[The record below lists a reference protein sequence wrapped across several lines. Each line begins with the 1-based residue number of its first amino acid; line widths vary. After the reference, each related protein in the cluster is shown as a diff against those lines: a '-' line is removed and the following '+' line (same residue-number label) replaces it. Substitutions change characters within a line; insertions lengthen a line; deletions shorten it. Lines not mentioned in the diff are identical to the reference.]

1 MRDVLFAE
9 RVYLRFIET
18 VNQGSSPYKLLNV
31 LSNLSHIRPQVEELI
46 LRLGEPRQFIQVI
59 SGARQVGKT
68 TMARQAAERSGL
80 QYRYATAD
88 GPTLQAS
95 AWIEQQWQA
104 GRILAHESDELGAL
118 LILDEIQKVP
128 QWAESIKRLWDE
140 DAMNGVNLKVVTL
153 SSTPLLMERGLTES
167 LAGRFELLQLPHW
180 SYSEMR
186 DAFGYS
192 LDQYIFFGAYPG
204 AARLS
209 KRQDRWSRYIRD
221 SLIETTIA
229 RDVLLLSRIDK
240 PALMRRL
247 FDLGCRY
254 SGQILSYN
262 KMIGQLQ
269 DAGNTTTLA
278 HYLDLLSAAGMMTG
292 LQKYAAADVRVRAS
306 SPKLQ
311 VLNSALMTAT
321 SGMKLSQAKADH
333 EFWGRLVET
342 AVGAHLVNS
351 SYSGGYRVYYWRDRN
366 REVDFVVETSTSLI
380 AIEVKSNRR
389 RDALPGMSAFKQT
402 FHPTRMLLVGGDGIS
417 VEDFLSSPVQRW
429 VN

>member
-1 MRDVLFAE
+1 
-9 RVYLRFIET
+9 
-18 VNQGSSPYKLLNV
+18 
-31 LSNLSHIRPQVEELI
+31 
-46 LRLGEPRQFIQVI
+46 
-59 SGARQVGKT
+59 
-68 TMARQAAERSGL
+68 MARQAAERSGL
-80 QYRYATAD
+80 PYRYATAD

-104 GRILAHESDELGAL
+104 GRILARESDELGAL

-342 AVGAHLVNS
+342 AVGAHLVNN

-389 RDALPGMSAFKQT
+389 RDALPGMSAFKQA

-417 VEDFLSSPVQRW
+417 VEEFLSNPVQQW

>member
-1 MRDVLFAE
+1 M
-9 RVYLRFIET
+9 
-18 VNQGSSPYKLLNV
+18 
-31 LSNLSHIRPQVEELI
+31 SNSSHIRPQVEELI

-80 QYRYATAD
+80 PYRYATAD

-104 GRILAHESDELGAL
+104 GRILSHESDELGAL

-342 AVGAHLVNS
+342 AVGAHLVNN

-389 RDALPGMSAFKQT
+389 RDALPGMSAFNQT
-402 FHPTRMLLVGGDGIS
+402 FHPTSMLLVGGDGIS
-417 VEDFLSSPVQRW
+417 VEDFLSNPVQRW

>member
-1 MRDVLFAE
+1 M
-9 RVYLRFIET
+9 
-18 VNQGSSPYKLLNV
+18 
-31 LSNLSHIRPQVEELI
+31 SNSSHIRPQVEELI

-80 QYRYATAD
+80 PYRYATAD

-342 AVGAHLVNS
+342 AVGAHLVNN

-389 RDALPGMSAFKQT
+389 SDALPGMSAFKQT

-417 VEDFLSSPVQRW
+417 VEDFLSNPVQQW

>member
-1 MRDVLFAE
+1 M
-9 RVYLRFIET
+9 
-18 VNQGSSPYKLLNV
+18 
-31 LSNLSHIRPQVEELI
+31 SNSSHIRPQVEELI

-80 QYRYATAD
+80 PYRYATAD

-192 LDQYIFFGAYPG
+192 LDQYVFFGAYPG

-321 SGMKLSQAKADH
+321 SGMKLSQAKSDH

-417 VEDFLSSPVQRW
+417 VEDFLSNPVQQW

>member
-1 MRDVLFAE
+1 M
-9 RVYLRFIET
+9 
-18 VNQGSSPYKLLNV
+18 
-31 LSNLSHIRPQVEELI
+31 SNLSHIRPQVEELI

-366 REVDFVVETSTSLI
+366 RDVDFVVETSTSLI